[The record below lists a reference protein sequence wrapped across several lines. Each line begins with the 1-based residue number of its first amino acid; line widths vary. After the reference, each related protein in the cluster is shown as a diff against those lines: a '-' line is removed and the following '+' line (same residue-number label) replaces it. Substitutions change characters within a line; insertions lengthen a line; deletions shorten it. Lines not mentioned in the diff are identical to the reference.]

1 MKNILLK
8 SVSPVLVAA
17 TILTTAAT
25 PVFAETASDIDD
37 YIYSMEYDKQNLLT
51 QNGETLTSIPVTSGS
66 NKNGKFMVLKRE
78 KKSISSSNADISVTD
93 FNGSNIYAGAILKA
107 DEGLVD
113 NNPTI
118 VSLPRGE
125 MSLSIDLP
133 GMANGDSSTK
143 VESPTKSSVGTA
155 VNNLLS
161 KWNSDYGSDYANTPA
176 KLQYDETM
184 VYSKSQ
190 LKTKFGASF
199 EKLVTPLNI
208 NFEAV
213 HSGEK
218 QIQIVNFKQIYY
230 TVSVDTPNQPHEF
243 FSDTVTTDQ
252 LAKKGLDSNTP
263 PVYVSNVAYG
273 RQMYVKLETNSTST
287 EVQGAFKAAI
297 DGADIS
303 ANPEYQ
309 NILKN
314 TSFSAVIFGGDAG
327 EASKV
332 VSGKIDDLKEIIKNG
347 SRYSKS
353 NPGVPISYSTRFMKD
368 NAPATISSHS
378 EYVQTTATS
387 YNNSFLTLDH
397 SGAYVAR
404 YFIDWDEVTYD
415 ENGKEVLQHKTWNK
429 NGRNLTSHWSETIE
443 IPGNARNLHVVA
455 QECTGLAWQWWRTVY
470 DKKNVPLVGKRK
482 ITIWGTTLYPKSSD
496 QVLN

>member
-17 TILTTAAT
+17 TILTSAAT
-25 PVFAETASDIDD
+25 PVFAETTSDIDD
-37 YIYSMEYDKQNLLT
+37 YVYSMQYDKNNLLA
-51 QNGETLTSIPVTSGS
+51 QNGETLTSIPATSGS
-66 NKNGKFMVLKRE
+66 MKNGKFVVLKRE
-78 KKSISSSNADISVTD
+78 KKNISNRNADISVTD

-107 DEGLVD
+107 DEGLVN
-113 NNPTI
+113 NNPTV

-125 MSLSIDLP
+125 ISLSIDLP
-133 GMANGDSSTK
+133 GMANGDSRTK
-143 VESPTKSSVGTA
+143 VELPTKSSVRTA

-161 KWNSDYGSDYANTPA
+161 TWNNKYGSAYANTPA

-199 EKLVTPLNI
+199 EKLCTPLNI

-230 TVSVDTPNQPHEF
+230 TVSVDAPSQPHEF
-243 FSDTVTTDQ
+243 FSDKVTGNH
-252 LAKKGLDSNTP
+252 LAQKGLDSKTP
-263 PVYVSNVAYG
+263 PVYVSDVAYG

-287 EVQGAFKAAI
+287 QVQAAFKAAI
-297 DGADIS
+297 EGVDIS

-332 VSGKIDDLKEIIKNG
+332 VSGKIDDLKAIIKSG
-347 SRYSKS
+347 ARYSKS

-387 YNNSFLTLDH
+387 YNNSFLSLDH

-415 ENGKEVLQHKTWNK
+415 AKGNEVLQHKTWNK
-429 NGRNLTSHWSETIE
+429 NGRKLTSHWNETIE
-443 IPGNARNLHVVA
+443 IPGNARNLHVVV
-455 QECTGLAWQWWRTVY
+455 QECTGLAWQWWRTIY
-470 DKKNVPLVGKRK
+470 DKKDVPLVGNRK
-482 ITIWGTTLYPKSSD
+482 ITIWGTTLYPKLSD